1 MVVLTM
7 FNFVIASLVLSL
19 TYLVS
24 SNKLR
29 TLNLIFPGV
38 IEQKTNI
45 ELRVEYQLAVERDQ
59 EYMSMDANEM
69 VEQIKVSLILNNK
82 QRRAPIW
89 S

>member
-1 MVVLTM
+1 MVALTM
-7 FNFVIASLVLSL
+7 FNFVVASLVLSL

-38 IEQKTNI
+38 IEQKTNS
-45 ELRVEYQLAVERDQ
+45 ELRVEYQLAAERDQ
-59 EYMSMDANEM
+59 EYMSMDANET

>member
-1 MVVLTM
+1 MVALTM
-7 FNFVIASLVLSL
+7 FNFVVANLVLSL

-24 SNKLR
+24 SNKLN
-29 TLNLIFPGV
+29 TLNLIFSGV
-38 IEQKTNI
+38 IEQKI
-45 ELRVEYQLAVERDQ
+45 SSELRVEYQLAVEQDQ
-59 EYMSMDANEM
+59 EYMSMDTNET

>member
-1 MVVLTM
+1 MVALTM
-7 FNFVIASLVLSL
+7 FNFIVASLVLSL

-24 SNKLR
+24 SNKLN
-29 TLNLIFPGV
+29 TLNLIFPGA
-38 IEQKTNI
+38 IERKINS
-45 ELRVEYQLAVERDQ
+45 ELRVEYQLAVEQDQ
-59 EYMSMDANEM
+59 EYMSMDTNEM

>member
-1 MVVLTM
+1 MVALTM
-7 FNFVIASLVLSL
+7 FNFVVASLVLSL

-24 SNKLR
+24 SNKLN
-29 TLNLIFPGV
+29 TLNLIFLGA
-38 IEQKTNI
+38 IEQKINSK
-45 ELRVEYQLAVERDQ
+45 LRVEYQLAVEQDQ
-59 EYMSMDANEM
+59 EYISMGNNET